1 MAWGHNTGKADEG
14 LYGGGRNDFY
24 MNEEMASR
32 SIPELSFDQKV
43 DIFNDFVD
51 SATDRGDTREVVNA
65 GFEFLNKAI
74 NQEFEDGESQ
84 MNAWNRVILG
94 EQTNVDES
102 FKRGSQALEMSHL
115 QKMADA
121 EFRAQTKGRL
131 DPTKHRG
138 YHSQAFLDPSRHINL
153 VYPDKDAH
161 SDDLYA
167 FEKSPLG
174 FVPSAKFFEDENPSR
189 DYFKSLIEKDGVPMR
204 DLMDFLQRDRL
215 TKTDPLT
222 GEQYIPYGPWA
233 DARGRTPHIGSAKYG
248 TDPSQP
254 DPEPGN
260 IYVTPY
266 GLAHDKDGGLG
277 LIAHEAGHSTEMGTS
292 YHFPA
297 NTTFTDKLP
306 QLDNLMLHKMQ
317 GGTELIQRYED
328 AKYGTTKQIKEEGK
342 NYLNRHWNGL
352 FGANKQAQAGLDWLG
367 EKLAEV
373 NVLTDRAHSMYKDDK
388 ITASELVDK
397 LSEFS
402 ADRAFLMQERERALA
417 SAEYLSREMSA
428 FNRLGLMHAN
438 QMELLNN
445 PNNPKF
451 DFSLLSNNPDHS
463 MNEFMIS
470 KMPPNDL

>member
-43 DIFNDFVD
+43 DIFYDFMD
-51 SATDRGDTREVVNA
+51 SSANTRDAKRA
-65 GFEFLNKAI
+65 GLEFLNKAI
-74 NQEFEDGESQ
+74 NQEYKEGEYTE
-84 MNAWNRVILG
+84 AWDRVLYG

-102 FKRGSQALEMSHL
+102 FKRGSQTLEMSHL

-138 YHSQAFLDPSRHINL
+138 YHSQVFINPSEYINL

-174 FVPSAKFFEDENPSR
+174 FVPSSKLFEEKGLGHPINPS
-189 DYFKSLIEKDGVPMR
+189 MR

-233 DARGRTPHIGSAKYG
+233 DARGITPHIGSAKYG

-254 DPEPGN
+254 DAESGN
-260 IYVTPY
+260 VYVTPY

-292 YHFPA
+292 YHFPV
-297 NTTFTDKLP
+297 NTAFTDQLP
-306 QLDNLMLHKMQ
+306 ELDNLMLHKMQ
-317 GGTELIQRYED
+317 GGHELIQRYED
-328 AKYGTTKQIKEEGK
+328 AKYGTSKQIKEEGK

-352 FGANKQAQAGLDWLG
+352 FDMNKQTQAGLDWLD
-367 EKLAEV
+367 EQLAEV
-373 NVLTDRAHSMYKDDK
+373 DVLKDRARSMYKDDK
-388 ITASELVDK
+388 INTSEFVDK

-402 ADRAFLMQERERALA
+402 ADRAFLMQERERVLA